1 MSTTPRP
8 GSPSRGSSTGRP
20 VMVALDVL
28 GRRGTLRVL
37 WELRGD
43 PLTFRALQ
51 GACETNPAT
60 LNTRLREL
68 RDLDLVDH
76 QDGGYRLTSHGRSL
90 ASALGPLQ
98 SWADHWAADL
108 RARERFDAQTQG

>member
-8 GSPSRGSSTGRP
+8 GIPSRGSTTGRP
-20 VMVALDVL
+20 IMVALDLL

-37 WELRGD
+37 WELRGE

-51 GACETNPAT
+51 AAGETNPGT

-68 RDLDLVDH
+68 RGLDLVDH
-76 QDGGYRLTSHGRSL
+76 QDGGYRLTGHGR
-90 ASALGPLQ
+90 ALVAALDPLQ
-98 SWADHWAADL
+98 SWADQWAATL
-108 RARERFDAQTQG
+108 

>member
-1 MSTTPRP
+1 MTTTPRP
-8 GSPSRGSSTGRP
+8 GRPSRGSTTGRP
-20 VMVALDVL
+20 IMVALDVL

-51 GACETNPAT
+51 AACETNPGT

-68 RDLDLVDH
+68 RGLDLVDH
-76 QDGGYRLTSHGRSL
+76 QDGGYRLTAHGR
-90 ASALGPLQ
+90 ALVAALDPLQ
-98 SWADHWAADL
+98 SWADRWAATL
-108 RARERFDAQTQG
+108 